1 MRASRTGTGADH
13 ELVRTQVVPISP
25 EEVFAFFAEPRNLE
39 EITPPWLRFRILE
52 APAELRRGSF
62 LRYRLRLYGIP
73 VGWRT
78 EISEWRP
85 PRSFTDTQ
93 TAGPYRLWVHVHR
106 FEPVAGGTEILD
118 SVRYRVPGGRLVDR
132 LFVARSLDEI
142 FAFRAE
148 RLAELLG
155 RPPGAVQEG

>member
-1 MRASRTGTGADH
+1 MRASRTGTGHDL
-13 ELVRTQVVPISP
+13 ELVRTQVVPLSP
-25 EEVFAFFAEPRNLE
+25 EEAFAFFAEPGNLE

-52 APAELRRGSF
+52 APAELRGGSF
-62 LRYRLRLYGIP
+62 LRYRLRLFGIP

-106 FEPVAGGTEILD
+106 FARVPGGTEIFD
-118 SVRYRVPGGRLVDR
+118 SVRYRALGGRLVDR
-132 LFVARSLDEI
+132 LFVARRLDEI

-155 RPPGAVQEG
+155 RPAGAAQES